1 MEIETITQASI
12 MTVGIVQVLKNF
24 MPEKTPTW
32 VYSVLMIV
40 LAFGFVAITMFAPKW
55 IATGIITVC
64 VAQLG
69 YEGIIQTIKKMAG
82 KSGD

>member
-1 MEIETITQASI
+1 MDIETITQSAI

-40 LAFGFVAITMFAPKW
+40 LSFVFVAVSMFAPKW

-69 YEGIIQTIKKMAG
+69 YEGIIQTIKKMVS
-82 KSGD
+82 K

>member
-1 MEIETITQASI
+1 MDIETITQSAI

-32 VYSVLMIV
+32 IYSVLMIV
-40 LAFGFVAITMFAPKW
+40 LSAVFVLISMFAPKW
-55 IATGIITVC
+55 IATSVITIC

-69 YEGIIQTIKKMAG
+69 YEGIIQTIKKMVS
-82 KSGD
+82 K